1 MGTMRAM
8 GMAASVAAGEL
19 SMEAALLDHL
29 WHNHYPSLPGNL
41 VKPCIDA
48 IAKADQGEWDAEVQM
63 PDGIKFRD
71 QGFATVRQMVEVCH
85 LEAYLSQDEEFRNEE
100 TDVRSHDPVA
110 AADGLLGNSPARVL
124 PERWPVLLPH
134 RQRTP

>member
-8 GMAASVAAGEL
+8 GMASSVAAGEL

-29 WHNHYPSLPGNL
+29 WHNHYPSLPGSL

-63 PDGIKFRD
+63 PEGIQFRYQD
-71 QGFATVRQMVEVCH
+71 FATVRQMVETCH
-85 LEAYLSQDEEFRNEE
+85 LHAYLSQDEE
-100 TDVRSHDPVA
+100 T
-110 AADGLLGNSPARVL
+110 
-124 PERWPVLLPH
+124 
-134 RQRTP
+134 Q